1 LRRLPASATFTS
13 DFASLHKGVDHPEI
27 ILNYVKP
34 ELTDY
39 EKTQLSQYLIAFLR
53 MREHDWI
60 QYRNGTLDETT
71 WNAYL
76 SSITMSFSTPRTR
89 KFWENISILGAY
101 DLEFTE
107 QVNTLLD
114 EIPLSNEFYG
124 IALFD

>member
-1 LRRLPASATFTS
+1 
-13 DFASLHKGVDHPEI
+13 
-27 ILNYVKP
+27 
-34 ELTDY
+34 LTDY